1 MDDFITIKNFSKS
14 FGKKKA
20 VDDLSFEVKKGEIFA
35 FLGANGSGK
44 TTTIRTLLGIY
55 SADAGELLIDNKK
68 YTQEMSQIL
77 GYLPEE
83 RGLYLNSKVLET
95 LVYFGELKGI
105 KSKES
110 KKRAVAYLERVG
122 LADKAS
128 VKIAKLSSGQ
138 QQKVQ
143 LGITF
148 INQPP
153 LLILD
158 EPTRGLD
165 PVNRSILMDMLMEMN
180 KAGSTIVFSTHQMEE
195 TERIAHRL
203 VMIKEGKRVL
213 YGDVNEVK
221 NSFGDNKI
229 HVSFK
234 GKLNK
239 NDKLFTSQID
249 NNFATIDPNDGVS
262 SSEILKYLVSEG
274 VQITKFE
281 LTTPSLNEIFIKVSQ
296 NE

>member
-14 FGKKKA
+14 FGNKKA

-110 KKRAVAYLERVG
+110 KKRAEAYLERVG

-281 LTTPSLNEIFIKVSQ
+281 VTTPSLNEIFIKVSQ

>member
-14 FGKKKA
+14 FGNKKA

-239 NDKLFTSQID
+239 NEKLFTSQID

-281 LTTPSLNEIFIKVSQ
+281 VTTPSLNEIFIKVSQ

>member
-110 KKRAVAYLERVG
+110 KKRAEAYLERVG

-281 LTTPSLNEIFIKVSQ
+281 VTTPSLNEIFIKVSQ